1 MSKSYRYTP
10 DNNKAEQSAKK
21 QAKQSAK
28 VLGRKEKNILRQLG
42 NADEKG

>member
-10 DNNKAEQSAKK
+10 DNIKSEQQSKK

-28 VLGRKEKNILRQLG
+28 VLGRQTKQFLRTIG
-42 NADEKG
+42 E